1 VTYVRQL
8 THLGDDVLSN
18 PRKNIYPSRIGHTG
32 GRAMSYLRLFG
43 CAFAIVSL
51 LFSGRPVLAEDTIKL
66 AYTDPFSGPFASG
79 GDEFLKIFQF
89 IIARKNEA
97 GGALGRKFELVPFD
111 DKLQP
116 AEALI
121 ALKSMTDQNIP
132 FVMHCTGS
140 NVGSALID
148 GVSKH
153 NARNP
158 DNRILYL
165 NCGALATELTNEQ
178 CDFWHFRFA
187 GSVDMRA
194 AARIKSLPADL
205 KKVYL
210 LNQDYLFGQSIQ
222 HDTKKWLAKLR
233 PDIEI
238 VGDELM
244 PFGKV
249 QDFSSYVAKIKA
261 SGAQSVVTGN
271 YNRDLNLLIKA
282 AVDAGL
288 DVRFDTFLAHL
299 IGGPTAIGAAGE
311 NRLTSVMEFNGNV
324 AVDLKNAVAEKF
336 ASDWRV
342 NHETDF
348 STLNFVTLIDMLTN
362 AINKAGSTDPLKVAL
377 ALEDMHVKDMVGQEN
392 TMRKDD
398 HQLLMPFYAGVFSK
412 DVKFDSEHTGFGW
425 KNIMTASAADLTLP
439 TICKMKRPEN

>member
-1 VTYVRQL
+1 MR
-8 THLGDDVLSN
+8 G
-18 PRKNIYPSRIGHTG
+18 
-32 GRAMSYLRLFG
+32 LRLL
-43 CAFAIVSL
+43 CYSFAILGL
-51 LFSGRPVLAEDTIKL
+51 LSGRPVLAEDTIKL

-79 GDEFLKIFQF
+79 GDEFLKNFQY
-89 IIARKNEA
+89 IIARKNAA
-97 GGALGRKFELVPFD
+97 GGALGKKYELVPFD

-132 FVMHCTGS
+132 FVMHWTGS
-140 NVGSALID
+140 NVGAALID
-148 GVSKH
+148 AVSKH

-165 NCGALATELTNEQ
+165 NCGALATSLTNEQ

-194 AARIKSLPADL
+194 AARIKALPADL

-222 HDTKKWLAKLR
+222 RDSKKWLAKLR

-249 QDFSSYVAKIKA
+249 QDFAPYVAKIKA

-288 DVRFDTFLAHL
+288 DVRFDTFLSHL
-299 IGGPTAIGAAGE
+299 IGGPTAIGTAGE
-311 NRLTSVMEFNGNV
+311 NRLTSIMEFNGNV
-324 AVDLKNAVAEKF
+324 PVDLKVPEAEKF
-336 ASDWRV
+336 ANGWRTSG
-342 NHETDF
+342 HDTDF
-348 STLNFVTLIDMLTN
+348 STLNFVTMIDMLTD

-377 ALEDMHVKDMVGQEN
+377 ALEDMHGKDLVGQDVI
-392 TMRKDD
+392 MRKDD
-398 HQLLMPFYAGVFSK
+398 HQLLMSYYAGIFSK
-412 DVKFDSEHTGFGW
+412 GVKYDSEHTGFGW
-425 KNIMTASAADLTLP
+425 KNYMTASTADLTLP
-439 TICKMKRPEN
+439 TICKMKRPE

>member
-1 VTYVRQL
+1 MRC
-8 THLGDDVLSN
+8 
-18 PRKNIYPSRIGHTG
+18 
-32 GRAMSYLRLFG
+32 LRLLCYAVVLTG
-43 CAFAIVSL
+43 L
-51 LFSGRPVLAEDTIKL
+51 LISGRTSRAEDTIKI

-89 IIARKNEA
+89 IFARKNA
-97 GGALGRKFELVPFD
+97 MGGVLGKKLELVPFD

-121 ALKSMTDQNIP
+121 ALKNVVDQNIP
-132 FVMHCTGS
+132 FLMHCTGS
-140 NVGSALID
+140 NVGAALID
-148 GVSKH
+148 AVSKQ

-158 DNRILYL
+158 DNRVLYL

-194 AARIKSLPADL
+194 AARIKALPADV

-210 LNQDYLFGQSIQ
+210 LNQDYLFGQSIRA
-222 HDTKKWLAKLR
+222 DSKKWLAKLR

-244 PFGKV
+244 PFGRV
-249 QDFSSYVAKIKA
+249 QDFSSYVEKIRA

-288 DVRFDTFLAHL
+288 NVRFDAFLAHL
-299 IGGPTAIGAAGE
+299 IGGPTAIGATGE
-311 NRLTSVMEFNGNV
+311 GRLTSIMEFNGNV
-324 AVDLKNAVAEKF
+324 AADRNAADALKLAT
-336 ASDWRV
+336 DWRAK
-342 NHETDF
+342 HDTDF
-348 STLNFVTLIDMLTN
+348 STLPFVTMIDMVSA
-362 AINKAGSTDPLKVAL
+362 AIEKAGSTDPLKVAL
-377 ALEDMHVKDMVGQEN
+377 ALEGMQMKDLMGEVN
-392 TMRKDD
+392 TMRKED
-398 HQLLMPFYAGVFSK
+398 HQLLTPFYAGVFTK
-412 DVKFDSEHTGFGW
+412 DVKYDAEKTGLGW
-425 KNIMTASAADLTLP
+425 KTYMTATAADLTLP
-439 TICKMKRPEN
+439 TTCKMKRPE

>member
-1 VTYVRQL
+1 MTSSLRRLCLAFVA
-8 THLGDDVLSN
+8 LSLAVAVG
-18 PRKNIYPSRIGHTG
+18 PA
-32 GRAMSYLRLFG
+32 RA
-43 CAFAIVSL
+43 A
-51 LFSGRPVLAEDTIKL
+51 DTIKIG
-66 AYTDPFSGPFASG
+66 YVDPFSGPFASG
-79 GDEFLKIFQF
+79 GDEFLKVFAF
-89 IIARKNEA
+89 ILERVNAK

-121 ALKSMTDQNIP
+121 ALKSITDQNIP
-132 FVMHCTGS
+132 LVMQCTGS
-140 NVGSALID
+140 NVGAALLD

-158 DNRILYL
+158 DNRVLYL
-165 NCGALATELTNEQ
+165 NCGALATELTNEK
-178 CDFWHFRFA
+178 CDFWQFRFT
-187 GSVDMRA
+187 GNVEMRA
-194 AARIKSLPADL
+194 AARIKALPRDI

-210 LNQDYLFGQSIQ
+210 LNQDYLFGQSVQ
-222 HDTKKWLAKLR
+222 HATRKWLEKLR
-233 PDIEI
+233 PDLEV

-288 DVRFDTFLAHL
+288 DVRFDTYLSHL

-311 NRLTSVMEFNGNV
+311 NRLTSVMEFNGNIAVDQKSAEAEKV
-324 AVDLKNAVAEKF
+324 AVD
-336 ASDWRV
+336 WRA

-348 STLNFVTLIDMLTN
+348 SELNFLTMIDMLTN

-377 ALEDMHVKDMVGQEN
+377 ALEDMQVKDLDGQEN
-392 TMRKDD
+392 IMRKDD
-398 HQLLMPFYAGVFSK
+398 HQLLMPYYAGIFSK
-412 DVKFDSEHTGFGW
+412 DVKYDSEHTGFGW
-425 KNIMTASAADLTLP
+425 KTYMTATAADLTLP
-439 TICKMKRPEN
+439 TICKMKRPE

>member
-1 VTYVRQL
+1 MR
-8 THLGDDVLSN
+8 G
-18 PRKNIYPSRIGHTG
+18 
-32 GRAMSYLRLFG
+32 LRLLCYSF
-43 CAFAIVSL
+43 L
-51 LFSGRPVLAEDTIKL
+51 LVFSGMLSSGRPVLAEETIKI
-66 AYTDPFSGPFASG
+66 AYVDPFSGPFASG
-79 GDEFLKIFQF
+79 GDEFLKNFQF
-89 IIARKNEA
+89 IIARKNA
-97 GGALGRKFELVPFD
+97 MGGALGRKFELVPFD

-121 ALKSMTDQNIP
+121 ALKSITDQNIP
-132 FVMHCTGS
+132 FVMQCTGS

-148 GVSKH
+148 AVSKH

-158 DNRILYL
+158 DNRIIYL

-194 AARIKSLPADL
+194 AARIKALPQDL

-249 QDFSSYVAKIKA
+249 QDFAPYVAKIKA
-261 SGAQSVVTGN
+261 SGAQSVITGN

-282 AVDAGL
+282 ANEAGL

-299 IGGPTAIGAAGE
+299 IGGATAIGAAGE
-311 NRLTSVMEFNGNV
+311 NRLTSIMEFNGNV
-324 AVDLKNAVAEKF
+324 PVDLKVPEAEKF
-336 ASDWRV
+336 ANDWRTSG
-342 NHETDF
+342 HDTDF
-348 STLNFVTLIDMLTN
+348 SAVNFVTMIDMVAD
-362 AINKAGSTDPLKVAL
+362 AINKAGSTDALKVAV
-377 ALEDMHVKDMVGQEN
+377 ALEDAHAKDLLGQEVI
-392 TMRKDD
+392 MRKDD
-398 HQLLMPFYAGVFSK
+398 HQLLMPYYAGLFSK
-412 DVKFDSEHTGFGW
+412 DVKYDAEHTGFGW
-425 KNIMTASAADLTLP
+425 KNYMTATTADLTLP
-439 TICKMKRPEN
+439 TICKMKRPTE

>member
-1 VTYVRQL
+1 MR
-8 THLGDDVLSN
+8 G
-18 PRKNIYPSRIGHTG
+18 
-32 GRAMSYLRLFG
+32 LRLLCYSFAVLF
-43 CAFAIVSL
+43 AFVSL
-51 LFSGRPVLAEDTIKL
+51 LSGRPVLAEETIKL

-79 GDEFLKIFQF
+79 GDEFLKNFQY
-89 IIARKNEA
+89 IIARKNAA
-97 GGALGRKFELVPFD
+97 GGPLGRKYELVPFD

-140 NVGSALID
+140 KVGSALIE

-153 NARNP
+153 NAPNP
-158 DNRILYL
+158 DNRIVYL

-194 AARIKSLPADL
+194 AARIKALPADV

-222 HDTKKWLAKLR
+222 RDTKKWLTKLR

-249 QDFSSYVAKIKA
+249 QDFSSYIAKIKA
-261 SGAQSVVTGN
+261 SGAQSVITGN

-288 DVRFDTFLAHL
+288 EVRFDTFLSHL

-311 NRLTSVMEFNGNV
+311 NRLSSVMEFNGNV
-324 AVDLKNAVAEKF
+324 AVDLKKPEAEKIVT
-336 ASDWRV
+336 DWRGD
-342 NHETDF
+342 HPPDF
-348 STLNFVTLIDMLTN
+348 FTL
-362 AINKAGSTDPLKVAL
+362 
-377 ALEDMHVKDMVGQEN
+377 H
-392 TMRKDD
+392 
-398 HQLLMPFYAGVFSK
+398 
-412 DVKFDSEHTGFGW
+412 
-425 KNIMTASAADLTLP
+425 
-439 TICKMKRPEN
+439 

>member
-1 VTYVRQL
+1 
-8 THLGDDVLSN
+8 
-18 PRKNIYPSRIGHTG
+18 
-32 GRAMSYLRLFG
+32 MSCLRLL
-43 CAFAIVSL
+43 CYSFAILSVL
-51 LFSGRPVLAEDTIKL
+51 CSGWPAVAEETIKL

-79 GDEFLKIFQF
+79 GDEFLKNFQY
-89 IIARKNEA
+89 IIARKNAA
-97 GGALGRKFELVPFD
+97 GGALGRKYELVSFD

-132 FVMHCTGS
+132 FLMHCVGS
-140 NVGSALID
+140 NVGAALID

-178 CDFWHFRFA
+178 CDFWQFRFT
-187 GSVDMRA
+187 GDVEMRA
-194 AARIKSLPADL
+194 VARIKALPKDVT
-205 KKVYL
+205 KVYL

-222 HDTKKWLAKLR
+222 HDSKKWLAKLR

-288 DVRFDTFLAHL
+288 DVRFDTFLSHL
-299 IGGPTAIGAAGE
+299 IGGPTAVAAG
-311 NRLTSVMEFNGNV
+311 
-324 AVDLKNAVAEKF
+324 
-336 ASDWRV
+336 
-342 NHETDF
+342 
-348 STLNFVTLIDMLTN
+348 
-362 AINKAGSTDPLKVAL
+362 
-377 ALEDMHVKDMVGQEN
+377 
-392 TMRKDD
+392 
-398 HQLLMPFYAGVFSK
+398 
-412 DVKFDSEHTGFGW
+412 
-425 KNIMTASAADLTLP
+425 
-439 TICKMKRPEN
+439 

>member
-1 VTYVRQL
+1 M
-8 THLGDDVLSN
+8 
-18 PRKNIYPSRIGHTG
+18 GHR
-32 GRAMSYLRLFG
+32 GRDAMSFCLRLV
-43 CAFAIVSL
+43 CYSFAILGL
-51 LFSGRPVLAEDTIKL
+51 LTFARPAAAAEETIKL

-79 GDEFLKIFQF
+79 GDEFLKNFQY
-89 IIARKNEA
+89 IIARKNAA
-97 GGALGRKFELVPFD
+97 GGALGRKYELVTFD
-111 DKLQP
+111 SKRQP

-121 ALKSMTDQNIP
+121 ALKSITDQNIP
-132 FVMHCTGS
+132 FVMHCVGS
-140 NVGSALID
+140 NVGSAMIEA
-148 GVSKH
+148 VSKH
-153 NARNP
+153 NARDP

-194 AARIKSLPADL
+194 AARIKALPADL

-222 HDTKKWLAKLR
+222 KDSKKWLAKLR

-249 QDFSSYVAKIKA
+249 QDFSPYVAKIKA

-288 DVRFDTFLAHL
+288 EVRFDTFLSHL

-311 NRLTSVMEFNGNV
+311 NRLSSVMEFNGNV
-324 AVDLKNAVAEKF
+324 AVDLKKPEAEKIVT
-336 ASDWRV
+336 DWRGD
-342 NHETDF
+342 HPPDF
-348 STLNFVTLIDMLTN
+348 FTLHFLTMIDMLAD
-362 AINKAGSTDPLKVAL
+362 AINKAGSTDPMKVAL
-377 ALEDMHVKDMVGQEN
+377 ALEDLHYKDLNGQEN
-392 TMRKDD
+392 IMRKED
-398 HQLLMPFYAGVFSK
+398 HQLLMPYYVGVFSK
-412 DVKFDSEHTGFGW
+412 DVKYDAEHTGFGW
-425 KNIMTASAADLTLP
+425 KNYMTATAADLTLP
-439 TICKMKRPEN
+439 TICKMKRPE

>member
-1 VTYVRQL
+1 MSCLRLICYSLVT
-8 THLGDDVLSN
+8 LSLLL
-18 PRKNIYPSRIGHTG
+18 G
-32 GRAMSYLRLFG
+32 GRPA
-43 CAFAIVSL
+43 V
-51 LFSGRPVLAEDTIKL
+51 AEDTIKL
-66 AYTDPFSGPFASG
+66 AYTDPFSGPFASA

-89 IIARKNEA
+89 IIARKNAA

-121 ALKSMTDQNIP
+121 ALKNITDQNIP
-132 FVMHCTGS
+132 FVIHCIGS
-140 NVGSALID
+140 NVGSAMID

-194 AARIKSLPADL
+194 AARIKSLPPDL

-222 HDTKKWLAKLR
+222 KDTKKWLAKLR

-238 VGDELM
+238 VADELM

-282 AVDAGL
+282 AVDSGL

-311 NRLTSVMEFNGNV
+311 NRLSSVMEFNGNV
-324 AVDLKNAVAEKF
+324 AVDLKSAEAEKL
-336 ASDWRV
+336 ASDWRAK
-342 NHETDF
+342 HDTDF
-348 STLNFVTLIDMLTN
+348 STLNFISMIDMLTE

-377 ALEDMHVKDMVGQEN
+377 ALEDMHAKDLVGQE
-392 TMRKDD
+392 TIMRKED
-398 HQLLMPFYAGVFSK
+398 HQLLMPFYAAVFSK

-425 KNIMTASAADLTLP
+425 KNFMTASAADLTLP

>member
-1 VTYVRQL
+1 MGFCLRLACYSFA
-8 THLGDDVLSN
+8 VLS
-18 PRKNIYPSRIGHTG
+18 
-32 GRAMSYLRLFG
+32 
-43 CAFAIVSL
+43 L
-51 LFSGRPVLAEDTIKL
+51 LVFGRPAAAEETIKL
-66 AYTDPFSGPFASG
+66 AYTDPFSGPFASA
-79 GDEFLKIFQF
+79 GDEFLKAFQF
-89 IIARKNEA
+89 IIARKNA
-97 GGALGRKFELVPFD
+97 QGGALGRKFELVPFD

-121 ALKSMTDQNIP
+121 ALKNITDQNIP
-132 FVMHCTGS
+132 FVMHCVGS
-140 NVGSALID
+140 NVGSAMID
-148 GVSKH
+148 AVSKH

-205 KKVYL
+205 KKVYV
-210 LNQDYLFGQSIQ
+210 LNQDYLFGQSMQ
-222 HDTKKWLAKLR
+222 HDSRKWLAKLR
-233 PDIEI
+233 PDIEV

-249 QDFSSYVAKIKA
+249 QDFSPYVAKIKA

-271 YNRDLNLLIKA
+271 YNRDLNLLIKQA
-282 AVDAGL
+282 NDDGL
-288 DVRFDTFLAHL
+288 NVRFDTFLSHL

-324 AVDLKNAVAEKF
+324 AVDQKSAEAEKIVT
-336 ASDWRV
+336 DWRKD
-342 NHETDF
+342 HTTDF
-348 STLNFVTLIDMLTN
+348 SELNFITMIDMLAD

-377 ALEDMHVKDMVGQEN
+377 ALEDAHYKDLDGQEN
-392 TMRKDD
+392 IMRKDD
-398 HQLLMPFYAGVFSK
+398 HQLLMPYYVGVFSK
-412 DVKFDSEHTGFGW
+412 DVKYDAEHTGFGW
-425 KNIMTASAADLTLP
+425 KNYMTATAADLTLP
-439 TICKMKRPEN
+439 TICKMKRPE

>member
-1 VTYVRQL
+1 
-8 THLGDDVLSN
+8 
-18 PRKNIYPSRIGHTG
+18 
-32 GRAMSYLRLFG
+32 MSCFRLI
-43 CAFAIVSL
+43 CCCLAIVSL
-51 LFSGRPVLAEDTIKL
+51 SFAARPASAEETIKI
-66 AYTDPFSGPFASG
+66 AYVDPFSGPFASG
-79 GDEFLKIFQF
+79 GDEFLKNFQY
-89 IIARKNEA
+89 ILARKNAA
-97 GGALGRKFELVPFD
+97 GGALGRKYELVPFD

-121 ALKSMTDQNIP
+121 ALKSITDQNIP
-132 FVMHCTGS
+132 FVMQCTGS

-148 GVSKH
+148 AVSKH

-222 HDTKKWLAKLR
+222 HDSKKWLAKLR

-249 QDFSSYVAKIKA
+249 QDFAPYVAKIKA

-271 YNRDLNLLIKA
+271 YNRDLNLLIKT
-282 AVDAGL
+282 AVDSGL
-288 DVRFDTFLAHL
+288 DVRFDTFLSHL

-311 NRLTSVMEFNGNV
+311 NRLTSIMEFNGNV
-324 AVDLKNAVAEKF
+324 PVDLEVPEAEKF
-336 ASDWRV
+336 AADWRTSG
-342 NHETDF
+342 HDTDF
-348 STLNFVTLIDMLTN
+348 SALNFVTMIDMLTD
-362 AINKAGSTDPLKVAL
+362 AINKAGSTDALKVAL
-377 ALEDMHVKDMVGQEN
+377 ALEGMHEKDLVGQD
-392 TMRKDD
+392 TIMRKDD
-398 HQLLMPFYAGVFSK
+398 HQLLMPYYAGVFSK
-412 DVKFDSEHTGFGW
+412 GVKYDSEHTGFGW
-425 KNIMTASAADLTLP
+425 KNYMTATTADLTLP
-439 TICKMKRPEN
+439 TICKMKRPE